1 MRYYVFACDFD
12 NTLALHGQV
21 KEVVI
26 AALER
31 VRSSGRKLIL
41 VTGRELE
48 DLLRIFPHLDLF
60 DRVVAENG
68 ALLYQPST
76 REEKFLGE
84 PPNSAFIELLRQ
96 RGVSPLGV
104 GHVIVAT
111 REPHE
116 KIALEA
122 IHELGLEL
130 QVIFNK
136 GAVMILPSGLNKATG
151 LIAALGELSQSP
163 HNVVGIGDAE
173 NDHAFLSQ
181 CECAVAVANALP
193 MLKERA
199 DFVTQGSNGAGVIE
213 LADKLVESDLIEFEP
228 LLTRHEILMG
238 MQEDGQEVRVKPY
251 GTNILIAGTSGSGK
265 STFAISFL
273 ERLIEHSFQ
282 FCIIDPEG
290 DYQNFEGAMVMG
302 TAKQAPLMDEIYDF
316 LEKSMQNASINML
329 GVGLEHRPAFFKELL
344 PALLKLRLQT
354 GRPHWIVID
363 ETHHMLPSDWTATSP
378 TLFQELY
385 GLMLITVHPDQVAP
399 AILDSV
405 DTVIAIGDSPDQTI
419 RNFSKTIGQKPPKVP
434 SVKLKPG
441 EAIAWNRQRKAKP
454 VRFRSIPPKTE
465 HQRHVRKY
473 AEGKL
478 SDADAFYFRGPQGKL
493 NLRAQ
498 NLMTF
503 IQLTEG
509 VDDETWMH
517 HLRQGDY
524 SDWFRKAI
532 GDEELANEAEKIE
545 KMPDVSPEKSRMLIK
560 SMIEAR
566 YTAPDKS

>member
-12 NTLALHGQV
+12 STLAMHGQV
-21 KEVVI
+21 EETAI

-68 ALLYQPST
+68 VLLYRPAT
-76 REEKFLGE
+76 REEKVLAD
-84 PPNSAFIELLRQ
+84 PPNSEFVELLRQ

-111 REPHE
+111 REPYE
-116 KIALEA
+116 KMALEA
-122 IHELGLEL
+122 IHELGLEY

-136 GAVMILPSGLNKATG
+136 GAVMILPSGSNKATG
-151 LIAALGELSQSP
+151 LIAALSELYLSP

-193 MLKERA
+193 MLMQRA
-199 DFVTQGSNGAGVIE
+199 DFVTEGSNGKGVIE
-213 LADKLVESDLIEFEP
+213 LADKLVASDLVEFEK
-228 LLTRHEILMG
+228 LLTRHEILLG
-238 MQEDGQEVRVKPY
+238 TQEDGQEVRVKPH
-251 GTNILIAGTSGSGK
+251 GTNILITGTSGSGK

-273 ERLIEHSFQ
+273 ERLIEHNYQ

-290 DYQNFEGAMVMG
+290 DYQNFEGAVVLG
-302 TAKQAPLMDEIYDF
+302 TAKQAPLLDEIYDF

-329 GVGLEHRPAFFKELL
+329 GVGLEQRPEFFKELL
-344 PALLKLRLQT
+344 PAVLKLRLQT
-354 GRPHWIVID
+354 GRPQWIVID
-363 ETHHMLPSDWTATSP
+363 ETHHMLPSDWKATSG
-378 TLFQELY
+378 TLLQELH
-385 GLMLITVHPDQVAP
+385 GLMLITVHANQVAP
-399 AILDSV
+399 AILDTV
-405 DTVIAIGDSPDQTI
+405 DTVIAIGDSPDRTI
-419 RNFSKTIGQKPPKVP
+419 QDFSKTIGQKPPKVP
-434 SVKLKPG
+434 SGKLEPG
-441 EAIAWNRQRKAKP
+441 EAIIWHRKSTSKP
-454 VRFRSIPPKTE
+454 VWFRSIPPQTE

-478 SDADAFYFRGPQGKL
+478 SEADAFYFRGAQGKL
-493 NLRAQ
+493 KLRAQ

-503 IQLTEG
+503 IQLAEG
-509 VDDETWMH
+509 VDDETWLY
-517 HLRQGDY
+517 HLRQSDY
-524 SDWFRKAI
+524 SDWFRNAI

-545 KMPDVSPEKSRMLIK
+545 KMQDVSPEKSRALIK
-560 SMIEAR
+560 SIIEAR
-566 YTAPDKS
+566 YTAPA

>member
-1 MRYYVFACDFD
+1 MRYYVLACDFD
-12 NTLALHGQV
+12 NTLALHGRV
-21 KEVVI
+21 EETVI

-48 DLLRIFPHLDLF
+48 DLLRIFPHLNLF

-68 ALLYQPST
+68 ALLYRPAT
-76 REEKFLGE
+76 REEKTLSE
-84 PPNSAFIELLRQ
+84 PPNSEFIELLREK
-96 RGVSPLGV
+96 GVSPLGV

-111 REPHE
+111 REPFE

-130 QVIFNK
+130 QLIFNK

-151 LIAALGELSQSP
+151 LNAALNELYLSP

-199 DFVTQGSNGAGVIE
+199 DVVTKGSNGTGVIE
-213 LADKLVESDLIEFEP
+213 LADNLIASDLVEFEP
-228 LLTRHEILMG
+228 LLARHEILLG
-238 MQEDGQEVRVKPY
+238 AQEDGQEVRVNPH

-273 ERLIEHSFQ
+273 ERLIEQNFQ

-290 DYQNFEGAMVMG
+290 DYQNFEGAVVLG
-302 TAKQAPLMDEIYDF
+302 TAKQAPLIDEIYGF
-316 LEKSMQNASINML
+316 LEKSMQNVSINML
-329 GVGLEHRPAFFKELL
+329 GVGLEHRPAFFTELL
-344 PALLKLRLQT
+344 PALLKLRVET

-363 ETHHMLPSDWTATSP
+363 ETHHMLPSDWKATP
-378 TLFQELY
+378 TNVFQDLY

-399 AILDSV
+399 AVLNSV
-405 DTVIAIGDSPDQTI
+405 STVVAIGDSPDQTI
-419 RNFSKTIGQKPPKVP
+419 QNFSKTIGEKTPKVP
-434 SVKLKPG
+434 SKKLKPG
-441 EAIAWNRQRKAKP
+441 EAIAWYRQPKGKP
-454 VRFRSIPPKTE
+454 IWFRSIPPQTE
-465 HQRHVRKY
+465 HQRHIRKY

-478 SDADAFYFRGPQGKL
+478 SDADAFYFRGPLGKL
-493 NLRAQ
+493 KLRAP

-509 VDDETWMH
+509 VDDDTWMH

-532 GDEELANEAEKIE
+532 GDEELGNEAEEIE
-545 KMPDVSPEKSRMLIK
+545 KMADVSPEKSRELIK
-560 SMIEAR
+560 SIIEAR
-566 YTAPDKS
+566 YTAPE

>member
-1 MRYYVFACDFD
+1 MRYFVFACDFD
-12 NTLALHGQV
+12 NTLALHGRV
-21 KEVVI
+21 EEIVI

-68 ALLYQPST
+68 ALLYRPST
-76 REEKFLGE
+76 REEKSLGE
-84 PPNSAFIELLRQ
+84 PPNSEFIERLRQ

-111 REPHE
+111 REPYE

-130 QVIFNK
+130 QLIFNK

-151 LIAALGELSQSP
+151 LIAALGELYLSR

-173 NDHAFLSQ
+173 NDHAFLSH

-193 MLKERA
+193 MLKERS

-213 LADKLVESDLIEFEP
+213 LADKLFESDLIEFEP
-228 LLTRHEILMG
+228 FLTRHEILLG
-238 MQEDGQEVRVKPY
+238 AQEDGQEVRVNPY

-273 ERLIEHSFQ
+273 ERLMEHSFQ

-290 DYQNFEGAMVMG
+290 DYQNFEGAVVLG
-302 TAKQAPLMDEIYDF
+302 TAKQAPLIDEIHDF

-344 PALLKLRLQT
+344 PELLKLRLQT

-363 ETHHMLPSDWTATSP
+363 ETHHMLPSDWASTAN
-378 TLFQELY
+378 TLLQELY

-405 DTVIAIGDSPDQTI
+405 DMVIAIGDSPDQTI

-434 SVKLKPG
+434 SKKLKPG
-441 EAIAWNRQRKAKP
+441 EAIAWHRRSKAKP
-454 VRFRSIPPKTE
+454 IWFRSIPPQTE
-465 HQRHVRKY
+465 HQRHIRKY

-493 NLRAQ
+493 KLRAP

-517 HLRQGDY
+517 HLHQGDY

-545 KMPDVSPEKSRMLIK
+545 KIADVSPEKSRELIK
-560 SMIEAR
+560 SIIEAR
-566 YTAPDKS
+566 YTAPD